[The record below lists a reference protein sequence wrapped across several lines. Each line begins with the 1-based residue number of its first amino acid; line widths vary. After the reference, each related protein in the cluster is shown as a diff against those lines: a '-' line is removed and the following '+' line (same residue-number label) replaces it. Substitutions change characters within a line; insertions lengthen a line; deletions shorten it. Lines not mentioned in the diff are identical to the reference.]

1 MNQFEA
7 PPSLRGT
14 AETQLGQLYTY
25 LYQLS
30 ELLNVSF
37 EGVNQSAGGGTNSK
51 NTGGSST
58 KGTGDIGSEVQ
69 DLKSLIVNTA
79 QIVRVNMN
87 KLETKLTEKYE
98 AQSAAFGDF
107 TENIETTITA
117 TARDVLSIYGY
128 DAAIASLQEESS
140 GLKQYQ
146 LETEGFIRQ
155 GFIDYDDNGVPIIGI
170 AIGQNLSSV
179 AETVGGVTLQHIDR
193 NQNCAFY
200 TSERVSFRVNGREAA
215 YASNQKFY
223 MVDAQVVGTLSLGD
237 GWDISATAANGV
249 VFRYI
254 GG

>member
-1 MNQFEA
+1 MNKFES
-7 PPSLRGT
+7 PPALRGS

-37 EGVNQSAGGGTNSK
+37 DAVNASAGGGTNSL
-51 NTGGSST
+51 NTGGSTS
-58 KGTGDIGSEVQ
+58 KGTSEAES
-69 DLKSLIVNTA
+69 LKALVVNAA
-79 QIVRVNMN
+79 QVVRVSMN
-87 KLETKLTEKYE
+87 KLETRLMEEYS

-107 TENIETTITA
+107 MENIDTTITA

-128 DAAIASLQEESS
+128 DAAIATLQEDSS

-155 GFIDYDDNGVPIIGI
+155 GFIDYDEQGVPIIGV
-170 AIGQNLSSV
+170 AIGQNLSAV
-179 AETVGGVTLQHIDR
+179 TEIIDGVEYEHINS